1 MIKRTLLLLSLTT
14 VAIVGPM
21 ATARACSCMVPD
33 PAAFLADS
41 DFVFAGSL
49 IDDPGRGMEQIGDI
63 AYTFEVDAV
72 YKGDIRDQT
81 IDIWSASNGA
91 ACGFE
96 IAPGQPVAIAA
107 SVFDGRLTGG
117 LCATFDVAQLEAA
130 ATEAGIEPVIP
141 QARTGDAD
149 GGSSDQASTPVMGTA
164 VAVLVAT
171 AGVAVGV
178 AAAVAL
184 TQRSRGG
191 ENG

>member
-1 MIKRTLLLLSLTT
+1 MIRRTLLLLSLTA

-21 ATARACSCMVPD
+21 ATARACSCMIPD

-81 IDIWSASNGA
+81 IEVWSASNGA

-96 IAPGQPVAIAA
+96 MAPGQPVAIAA
-107 SVFDGRLTGG
+107 SMFDGRLTGG
-117 LCATFDVAQLEAA
+117 LCATFDVVQLEAA
-130 ATEAGIEPVIP
+130 ATELGIEPVIP
-141 QARTGDAD
+141 QARSGD
-149 GGSSDQASTPVMGTA
+149 GGGGSADEASTPVMASA
-164 VAVLVAT
+164 VGVLVAT

-178 AAAVAL
+178 AAAVVMR
-184 TQRSRGG
+184 QRSRGS